1 MAALGHA
8 RRNIEDKRR
17 ADTSALRPPPEWTT
31 PSFFC
36 AAAPLRL
43 YDPSAPFEDLK
54 EVPEPTF
61 DPGVVVRRIGDMVG
75 RRREQRLILQA
86 LRDADGA
93 GVLLH
98 GIGGVGKSTL
108 AAQILHR
115 LADDDSFL
123 LISLEGETDPD
134 RILGA
139 IGARL
144 FSISL
149 AQGEDEKAPLRQLS
163 GVLREPK
170 YPWRDRFE
178 FLAQNLLAQM
188 PVTFLFDNFE
198 DNLMDGA
205 PADELA
211 ALLARWLQAPLS
223 SRLIFT
229 CRHTFALPNDAQE
242 RLEAFHLGPLSWA
255 ETRKLFWRLEGLKA
269 LSVEEQRRAY
279 ENVGGHPRA
288 LEYLDAILRGGE
300 ARFPDVQSRLRKN

>member
-1 MAALGHA
+1 MQAPVGDRYATDLMGCVYEALASWQEPRPLAALGHA
-8 RRNIEDKRR
+8 RRHIEDKRR
-17 ADTSALRPPPEWTT
+17 ADTSALQPPPEWAT
-31 PSFFC
+31 PAFFC
-36 AAAPLRL
+36 AASPLRL
-43 YDPSAPFEDLK
+43 YDATAPFEDLK
-54 EVPEPTF
+54 EAPEPTF

-93 GVLLH
+93 GVLIH

-115 LADDDSFL
+115 LADDDGFL
-123 LISLEGETDPD
+123 LISLKGETDPD

-149 AQGEDEKAPLRQLS
+149 AQGEDEKAPLRQLA

-178 FLAQNLLAQM
+178 FLAQNLLAQV
-188 PVTFLFDNFE
+188 PVAFLFDNFE
-198 DNLMDGA
+198 DNLQDGA

-223 SRLIFT
+223 SRLVFT
-229 CRHTFALPNDAQE
+229 CRYPFALPDDAHE
-242 RLEAFHLGPLSWA
+242 RLAASW
-255 ETRKLFWRLEGLKA
+255 T
-269 LSVEEQRRAY
+269 S
-279 ENVGGHPRA
+279 P
-288 LEYLDAILRGGE
+288 I
-300 ARFPDVQSRLRKN
+300 FPVCFFPVAVPISGSQTGTDGNIELWAQSNS